1 MPSRRSSGTTGRRA
15 RAPQNGSDRPG
26 SLVVVGI
33 GLMLGRHTTTETLDA
48 IKNAGHVFHLLT
60 NPAAETWIQ
69 GLNSNTTPLGD
80 CFKEG
85 KSRTRSYA
93 EMAERIVAA
102 VAAGEQVCAAFYGH
116 PGVLVSPAYQ
126 AVVGAR
132 RLGCEARM
140 LPGVSAEDCLFAD
153 LTIDPRGLGWQCFEA
168 SDFLLRRR
176 RFDPAVAL
184 ILWQAGVLG
193 EGGIRPQ
200 MQARPERVQVL
211 IDRLAP
217 HYPPR
222 HPVIIYEAA
231 EFPFTDPLIKRV
243 SLRRLADHTLHPKTT
258 LYVPPRSTSAQD
270 TRIARWFTGPQ
281 IAARRS

>member
-1 MPSRRSSGTTGRRA
+1 MPSRRSSLMSARRTG
-15 RAPQNGSDRPG
+15 APQNGSDRPG

-48 IKNAGHVFHLLT
+48 IRGAGHVFHLLT
-60 NPAAETWIQ
+60 NPAAEAWIQ
-69 GLNSNTTPLGD
+69 KLNPHTTPLGD

-102 VAAGEQVCAAFYGH
+102 VTAGEQVCAVFYGH

-126 AVVGAR
+126 AIVGAR
-132 RLGCEARM
+132 RAGCQARM
-140 LPGVSAEDCLFAD
+140 LPGISAEDCLFAD

-176 RFDPAVAL
+176 RFDPSVAL

-193 EGGIRPQ
+193 EGSIRPQ

-211 IDRLAP
+211 IDKLAP

-222 HPVIIYEAA
+222 HPVIVYEAS
-231 EFPFTDPLIKRV
+231 EFPITEPMIKRMT
-243 SLRRLADHTLHPKTT
+243 LRRLPEQPLYPKTT
-258 LYVPPRSTSAQD
+258 LYVPPRATSAQD
-270 TRIARWFTGPQ
+270 ARVARWFTGQ
-281 IAARRS
+281 SGRSSRV

>member
-1 MPSRRSSGTTGRRA
+1 MSGRRVG
-15 RAPQNGSDRPG
+15 APLSEKGRPG

-48 IKNAGHVFHLLT
+48 INGAEHVFHLLT

-69 GLNSNTTPLGD
+69 GLHPRTTALGD

-93 EMAERIVAA
+93 EMAERIVDA
-102 VAAGEQVCAAFYGH
+102 VRAGEQVCAAFYGH

-126 AVVGAR
+126 ALVGAR
-132 RLGCEARM
+132 RAGYPARM
-140 LPGVSAEDCLFAD
+140 LPGISAEDCLFAD
-153 LTIDPRGLGWQCFEA
+153 LAIDPRGLGWQSYEA

-176 RFDPAVAL
+176 RFDPTVAL

-193 EGGIRPQ
+193 EGSIRPQ
-200 MQARPERVQVL
+200 MQARSDRVQVL
-211 IDRLAP
+211 IDKLAP

-222 HPVIIYEAA
+222 HPVIVYEAS
-231 EFPFTDPLIKRV
+231 EFPITDPVIERV
-243 SLRRLADHTLHPKTT
+243 PLRRLATQNLYPKTT
-258 LYVPPRSTSAQD
+258 LYVPPRPPTGIQD
-270 TRIARWFTGPQ
+270 ARVARWFTGPQ
-281 IAARRS
+281 R